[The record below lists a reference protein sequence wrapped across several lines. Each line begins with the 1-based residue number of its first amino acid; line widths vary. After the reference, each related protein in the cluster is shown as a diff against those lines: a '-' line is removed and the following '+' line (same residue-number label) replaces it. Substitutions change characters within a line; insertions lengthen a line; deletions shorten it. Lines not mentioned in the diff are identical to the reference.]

1 MTIASDQVLRDKL
14 GEGIILSTV
23 KPMFMAWYGPYET
36 AITFDNQKSWRI
48 LEGYGTLEEAKKG
61 HEKYKNM
68 SIEKLRKFDFI
79 G

>member
-1 MTIASDQVLRDKL
+1 MKLLRSKLSD
-14 GEGIILSTV
+14 GIILSTI
-23 KPMFMAWYGPYET
+23 KADFMAWYGPYET
-36 AITFDNQKSWRI
+36 AITFDNQETWRI